1 MAKPRDYAGVVVTT
15 PVTYGYAR
23 TTEHEVPWYIGGV
36 LEEMMRR
43 TGLAKSEIDGFVLA
57 TYRLAPDNSASM
69 VEYFG
74 LSTRFMVD
82 LPFGGASGVIA
93 LRRAVRAVQC
103 GDAEVVA
110 CVAADVA
117 PTGFGIGANFSRFS
131 RDHVYPYGAG
141 GPNAVFAMI
150 TQNYM
155 QKFAATREDFGRLC
169 VAQRRNGA
177 EFPLA
182 VMRTP
187 ISMQDYLSARP
198 ISDPLVLLDC
208 VMRVNGGEGF
218 LVMTEDRARS
228 FDLPFVSVG
237 ATMERH
243 DGTLATPVQETVGVN
258 AARDGLYQEAS
269 LEPQD
274 IDFVQAYD
282 DYPVIVML
290 QLEAL
295 GFCKPGEA
303 ARFLRERRLT
313 TDGDFPLNTNGGML
327 AMGQAGAAGGF
338 VGITEAL
345 RQLTGET
352 LGGAVVRDARVGI
365 VSCYG
370 TVNYDRGLCSSAAIL
385 IKGSTS

>member
-1 MAKPRDYAGVVVTT
+1 MAKVRDYSGVAITT

-43 TGLAKSEIDGFVLA
+43 TGITKREIDGFILA
-57 TYRLAPDNSASM
+57 SYRLAPDHSASM

-93 LRRAVRAVQC
+93 MRRAIRAVQS
-103 GDAEVVA
+103 GDAEIVA
-110 CVAADVA
+110 CVGADIA

-155 QKFAATREDFGRLC
+155 QKFAATREDFGRIC
-169 VAQRRNGA
+169 VAQRQNGTG
-177 EFPLA
+177 FPLA

-187 ISMQDYLSARP
+187 ISMQEYLSARP

-208 VMRVNGGEGF
+208 VMRVSGGEGF
-218 LVMTEDRARS
+218 LVMAEDRARS
-228 FDLPFVSVG
+228 LGLPFVSVAG
-237 ATMERH
+237 TMERH
-243 DGTLATPVQETVGVN
+243 DGTLATPVQENVGVN
-258 AARDGLYQEAS
+258 AARDGLYEEAS
-269 LEPQD
+269 LGLQD
-274 IDFVQAYD
+274 MDFVQAYD

-295 GFCKPGEA
+295 GFCAPGEA
-303 ARFLRERRLT
+303 AHFLRERQLT

-338 VGITEAL
+338 VGMTEAL

-352 LGGAVVRDARVGI
+352 LGGAAVREARVGI

-385 IKGSTS
+385 TKGGVK